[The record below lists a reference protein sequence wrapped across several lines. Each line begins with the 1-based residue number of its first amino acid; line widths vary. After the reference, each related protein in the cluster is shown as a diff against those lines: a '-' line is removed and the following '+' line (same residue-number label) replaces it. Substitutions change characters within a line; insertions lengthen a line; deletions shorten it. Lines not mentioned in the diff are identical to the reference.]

1 MTHPT
6 ATATATATVTV
17 TEGLV
22 RLGVTPAPAQAA
34 AVAPGEQP
42 MGSQASHPAA
52 GLPAGGAIELPA
64 GGAIE
69 LLRLQVPAAHRQIWL
84 QAECA
89 VWEPWLLRQPG
100 FLGRELFWDPA
111 LELGVLLIRW
121 ASRQR
126 WHAIPAAEVS
136 QVHQAFQLHAR
147 ELLRHAGHRSDEP
160 HAESPSASAD
170 CFPLLSSGEVHVEPP
185 LTPPG

>member
-6 ATATATATVTV
+6 ATATATV

-42 MGSQASHPAA
+42 MGSQACHPAA
-52 GLPAGGAIELPA
+52 ALPA

-121 ASRQR
+121 ASRRR

-147 ELLRHAGHRSDEP
+147 ELLRRAGHRSHEP
-160 HAESPSASAD
+160 HAESPSAAAD
-170 CFPLLSSGEVHVEPP
+170 CFPLLSSGEVLVEPP